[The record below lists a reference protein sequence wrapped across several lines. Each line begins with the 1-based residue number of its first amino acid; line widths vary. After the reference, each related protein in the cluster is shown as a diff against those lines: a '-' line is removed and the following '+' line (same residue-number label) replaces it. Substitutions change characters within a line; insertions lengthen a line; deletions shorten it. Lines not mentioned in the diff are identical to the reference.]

1 MQWEGF
7 AEKEGFKPG
16 MKEWVGDGIPNNGKY
31 DCWQMKTV
39 SVDCCV
45 HTGSAMSLV
54 AGVLFGGLAAA
65 GTFQMSND
73 PQNFYLLL
81 GQYSSLKAS

>member
-1 MQWEGF
+1 MEYQI
-7 AEKEGFKPG
+7 
-16 MKEWVGDGIPNNGKY
+16 MVSMTVGR
-31 DCWQMKTV
+31 